1 MPTPLHVGQAFD
13 TAAPSL
19 SITDDTYG
27 TAIAD
32 VRFWFD
38 FSEEVS
44 GFTVDDISVTNGTK
58 GTFSGSGDSYSL
70 IVSPLSEAGGSIT
83 VDVDAAVATDAAG
96 NGNTAA
102 TQASQSFDTRT
113 KIELSA
119 IAAGDGG
126 FVIMGNLITLQ
137 RCSVSV
143 LVMSTVMGWMIS
155 FGANMEKI
163 CRQPTLFLATKQ
175 HH

>member
-1 MPTPLHVGQAFD
+1 GHANTAARRTQAFD

-19 SITDDTYG
+19 SITDNTSG
-27 TAIAD
+27 TAIGD
-32 VRFWFD
+32 VSFSFD
-38 FSEEVS
+38 FSEDVS

-70 IVSPLSEAGGSIT
+70 IVSPLSETGGSIT

-96 NGNTAA
+96 NNNTAA

-126 FVIMGNLITLQ
+126 FVINGQTTYDYSGT
-137 RCSVSV
+137 SVSSAGDINGDGLADLIV
-143 LVMSTVMGWMIS
+143 
-155 FGANMEKI
+155 GANG
-163 CRQPTLFLATKQ
+163 ADSYSGSSYV
-175 HH
+175 